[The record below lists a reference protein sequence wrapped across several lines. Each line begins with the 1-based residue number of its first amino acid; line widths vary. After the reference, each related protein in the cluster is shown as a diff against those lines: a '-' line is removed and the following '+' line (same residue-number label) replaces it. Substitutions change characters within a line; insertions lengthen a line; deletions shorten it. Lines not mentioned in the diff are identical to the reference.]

1 LIVDRHESYQSYEFE
16 KYYKDWNIIPLYILV
31 HSSHKLQPLDVRCFG
46 LLKRIY
52 RTKIEKLIHAYITHV
67 SKEDF
72 FSAFVIA
79 FRITITESNIRSG
92 FRATGLVLYDLDYM
106 ISQLDIRLRTST
118 LALTLPTI

>member
-1 LIVDRHESYQSYEFE
+1 
-16 KYYKDWNIIPLYILV
+16 
-31 HSSHKLQPLDVRCFG
+31 
-46 LLKRIY
+46 
-52 RTKIEKLIHAYITHV
+52 LIHAYIIYV

-79 FRITITESNIRSG
+79 FRIIITESNVRSG

-106 ISQLDIRLRTST
+106 ISQLDIRLRTPI